1 VRKRNYLL
9 PNTFTA
15 LNLLSGFLAVIN
27 AANGQYVSAAWL
39 IVLAALFDAFD
50 GRVARS
56 TQTFS
61 RFGVE
66 ADSLADMVSF
76 GVAPAFLAYQIGL
89 ARLGH
94 LGLVVTFV
102 PLLSAAVRLARF
114 NVLLRNLKV
123 KRGFLGL
130 PAPSAALA
138 VAAYVIAYSGNKP
151 LRHVDVLAVLCVL
164 LGLLM
169 VSTFHYAPIPKLSL
183 KAGTRNSFGVTFL
196 FVWMALSL
204 MWPKIFMFPMWMV
217 YILSGPFDWLR
228 KNTPFLVSQG
238 ELSGFRGESEEEVEP
253 EERPV

>member
-1 VRKRNYLL
+1 MRKRNYLL

-15 LNLLSGFLAVIN
+15 LNLFSGFLAVIN
-27 AANGQYVSAAWL
+27 AANGQFVSAAWL

-61 RFGVE
+61 RFGTE

-89 ARLGH
+89 VRLGH

-114 NVLLRNLKV
+114 NVLLRNPRV
-123 KRGFLGL
+123 KRGYLGL

-138 VAAYVIAYSGNKP
+138 IAAFVIAYSGNKP
-151 LRHVDVLAVLCVL
+151 LRHLDVLAVLCVL

-169 VSTFHYAPIPKLSL
+169 VSTFHYAPIPKLSFR
-183 KAGTRNSFGVTFL
+183 AGTRNSFGVTFL
-196 FVWMALSL
+196 FGWMALSL
-204 MWPKIFMFPMWMV
+204 LWPKIFMFPMWMV
-217 YILSGPFDWLR
+217 YILSGPFGWLR
-228 KNTPFLVSQG
+228 KNAPFFVSG
-238 ELSGFRGESEEEVEP
+238 RELQAFDVDEGDEMEP
-253 EERPV
+253 EEKPV